1 MSRLWY
7 EKLRSPLVLQSN
19 LNRWYDGTVN
29 LQGAELD
36 FLNRKARSVHAFRH
50 PSQSALPD
58 SIFKIST
65 PSSRRHVLVGDN
77 LIWLNQDHR
86 QVHVLKLS
94 SWRSK
99 IITGT
104 ARELVYDIHAS
115 DEIVAIAMR
124 NGTVYVAE
132 LDCQGPLKRF
142 RTLNTSI
149 QWALNCRKR
158 TVACAGYLKDG
169 ILVYVWDFDTQL
181 GRSFE
186 ISYTSP
192 IFVDAPLDFEKPFRP
207 SIGLLLQP
215 ETKTVV
221 LCMFNNGGYSKLPN
235 VWYYRFTYTG
245 ECLHSA
251 GQLLDGCN
259 CNREIATMTL
269 RFVPASHDGLF
280 MLQAN
285 VWNLALDNTL
295 RTLQFDERLY
305 TFTSPG
311 YAGLDSLNP
320 HQRHHF
326 VWWKD
331 TLIAVG
337 SKKRV
342 VVHRASFS
350 HPCHDPG
357 MIYYHSE
364 PIPAQYMK
372 PSDTKDL
379 LINDK
384 YIVRMFDD
392 AFYVYCYDHTVR
404 LPGKNGVLA
413 EVGLWEVVEV
423 GFASMGNSE

>member
-221 LCMFNNGGYSKLPN
+221 LCMFNNGGTPSSRTCGTTDSL
-235 VWYYRFTYTG
+235 T
-245 ECLHSA
+245 
-251 GQLLDGCN
+251 
-259 CNREIATMTL
+259 
-269 RFVPASHDGLF
+269 
-280 MLQAN
+280 QAN
-285 VWNLALDNTL
+285 AFTVPDSCSTGATA
-295 RTLQFDERLY
+295 TERLR
-305 TFTSPG
+305 P
-311 YAGLDSLNP
+311 
-320 HQRHHF
+320 
-326 VWWKD
+326 
-331 TLIAVG
+331 
-337 SKKRV
+337 
-342 VVHRASFS
+342 
-350 HPCHDPG
+350 
-357 MIYYHSE
+357 
-364 PIPAQYMK
+364 
-372 PSDTKDL
+372 
-379 LINDK
+379 
-384 YIVRMFDD
+384 
-392 AFYVYCYDHTVR
+392 
-404 LPGKNGVLA
+404 
-413 EVGLWEVVEV
+413 
-423 GFASMGNSE
+423 